1 MRTVTTYYLELR
13 DRSSFRP
20 SSSHPADVRLARVDT
35 PIPELNRF
43 FYTAVGGD
51 WCWIDRLGWSY
62 REWLDHLSVPGIE
75 TWVLTVG
82 GLPAG
87 YVELDARSGDPEIA
101 YFGLL
106 PTFIG
111 RGLGGFLLTAAVERA
126 WRLGRRVW
134 VHTCSSDHPSALP
147 AYQARG
153 FVEYRRTI
161 VEVADNASPRGAWPG
176 CGPRGDAGFT
186 IDSR

>member
-13 DRSSFRP
+13 ERSSFRP
-20 SSSHPADVRLARVDT
+20 STAHPADVRLARVD
-35 PIPELNRF
+35 PPMPELNRF
-43 FYTAVGGD
+43 FYTAIGGD
-51 WCWIDRLGWSY
+51 WCWIDRLGWSF
-62 REWLDHLSVPGIE
+62 REWLAYLSAPGVE
-75 TWVLTVG
+75 TWTLSSG

-101 YFGLL
+101 YLGLL
-106 PTFIG
+106 PAFIG

-126 WRLGRRVW
+126 WQLGHRVW
-134 VHTCSSDHPSALP
+134 VHTCSLDHPSARS

-153 FVEYRRTI
+153 FVEYRRI
-161 VEVADNASPRGAWPG
+161 VTEVAADVSPRGAWPG
-176 CGPRGDAGFT
+176 CGPGGSDGV